1 MDKLFWNAADFD
13 HFYNCSS
20 YKIETVPIE
29 NRQKTFFGILMLL
42 SFFAAEALY
51 VPCLV
56 VMWRHLKENCYK
68 IMFSIGLVDFVA
80 LWVCAFETGLFSI
93 MGSVFCSYPILI
105 YISGMFGN
113 VVWAFE
119 TTMATILALNRC
131 FVVVAS
137 SKAEEFLFGGW
148 RIWAWVGGAL
158 LYSCWFG
165 FFNIPIVFNSQ
176 FFVWSYNSHLGYS
189 DENAEMYVNQWETVH
204 DMAILFALVISYGFF
219 MAYLLVKNLSFKLDI
234 VTSANKNIFLQVL
247 LISTVN
253 IVTSLCYVLMGF
265 VELPQWA
272 YFVTTFMWMFC
283 HGFPPIIYLTMNKT
297 IRKECAKMFPSR
309 IWAKKTSNLVNVQA
323 NVVILATQ
331 R

>member
-80 LWVCAFETGLFSI
+80 LWVCAFEPGLFSI

-105 YISGMFGN
+105 YISGMFWQRGTRKFDFLFDYYKN
-113 VVWAFE
+113 AHLVVWAFE

-176 FFVWSYNSHLGYS
+176 FFVWSYNPHLGYS
-189 DENAEMYVNQWETVH
+189 DENAEM
-204 DMAILFALVISYGFF
+204 
-219 MAYLLVKNLSFKLDI
+219 
-234 VTSANKNIFLQVL
+234 IFLQVL

-297 IRKECAKMFPSR
+297 IRKECAKMFSSR
-309 IWAKKTSNLVNVQA
+309 IWTKKTSNLVNVQA